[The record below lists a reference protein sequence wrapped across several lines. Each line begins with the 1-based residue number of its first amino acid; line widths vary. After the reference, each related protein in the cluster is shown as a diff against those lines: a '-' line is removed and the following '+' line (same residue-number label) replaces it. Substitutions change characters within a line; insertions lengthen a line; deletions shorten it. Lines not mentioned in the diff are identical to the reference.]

1 MLLVARAVLAIEII
15 GSDTTGR
22 KNEMILAPL
31 SSNIKLKN
39 GRTRALRSSSK
50 YQRLVKV
57 TFDYAVVIPAL
68 ISLAPLMLLIALL
81 IKLESP
87 GPVFHRRRVIGRKG
101 REFNVYQF
109 RTMYVDGDARL
120 LQNRHQWVA
129 LLRYGKTVRDPRITT
144 IGYFLRRSGLNHL
157 PRMFNI
163 IARHMSLVGPYI
175 MTRKDAMRIDRH
187 RIEAITSVLP
197 GVTGMW
203 QVNSDNSSTME
214 RARVELDYVSNWSLR
229 LDIQILLNTFTA
241 VREEIP
247 S

>member
-1 MLLVARAVLAIEII
+1 
-15 GSDTTGR
+15 
-22 KNEMILAPL
+22 MILAPVSTSVKL
-31 SSNIKLKN
+31 NNGETKAYRSASS
-39 GRTRALRSSSK
+39 

-57 TFDYAVVIPAL
+57 AFDYAVVIPAL
-68 ISLAPLMLLIALL
+68 LSLAPLMLLIALL

-87 GPVFHRRRVIGRKG
+87 GPVLHRRRVIGREG

-109 RTMYVDGDARL
+109 RTMYVNGDARL
-120 LQNRHQWVA
+120 LKNRRQWVA
-129 LLRYGKTVRDPRITT
+129 LLRHGKAAHDPRITT
-144 IGYFLRRSGLNHL
+144 IGSFLRRSGLNHL

-175 MTRKDAMRIDRH
+175 MTRKDAMRIDRY

-197 GVTGMW
+197 GMTGMW
-203 QVNSDNSSTME
+203 QVTSSNSSVKE
-214 RARVELDYVSNWSLR
+214 RARVELEYVSNWSLR

-241 VREEIP
+241 VREDLP